1 MVMARTDKPN
11 SSALTLLEVV
21 VVLAIIAVIAAL
33 ILPAIFAARGA
44 ALHID
49 CSNRLRQLGLALQ
62 NYSGDWGC
70 FPPRLIVSPGIFP
83 PPGPWGSHVCLLPYV
98 EQGNLYNALNHGLF
112 AQDAANATVTSM
124 SPSVFLCPSDAI
136 PTAFTYG
143 FANYAACVGS
153 GLFPD
158 GLDAK
163 MDSSMLVPSDGL
175 FFGLHGVKPAE
186 CTDGLSHTAAFSE
199 IVHGGSLIARMGLN
213 LPPPPT
219 PGLEYT
225 FMPFSPPTQ
234 RKLIELC
241 TGLESSSSIRSADPA
256 GMAWFQFVVYDHLL
270 TPNQPRCWGPGGDAF
285 SAMTASS
292 RHPGMVHV
300 VFGDGHVSA
309 IPNSIDLVIWRA
321 LGSRNK
327 GEVIDQSF

>member
-11 SSALTLLEVV
+11 CSALTLLEVV

-70 FPPRLIVSPGIFP
+70 FPPRLIVSPGVLP
-83 PPGPWGSHVCLLPYV
+83 PPGPWGSHVCLLPYL
-98 EQGNLYNALNHGLF
+98 EQGNVYNALNHVLF
-112 AQDAANATVTSM
+112 NQDAANATVTSM
-124 SPSVFLCPSDAI
+124 SLSVFLCPSDAI
-136 PTAFTYG
+136 PTAFKYG

-163 MDSSMLVPSDGL
+163 MHSSMLVPDDGL
-175 FFGLHGVKPAE
+175 FFGLRGVKPSE
-186 CTDGLSHTAAFSE
+186 CTDGLSYTAALSE
-199 IVHGGSLIARMGLN
+199 IIHGGSLVGTAPN
-213 LPPPPT
+213 FPPPPT

-225 FMPFSPPTQ
+225 FSPFTPPTQ

-241 TGLESSSSIRSADPA
+241 TGLDSSSSIRSADPV
-256 GMAWFQFVVYDHLL
+256 GTAWVTFVTYTHLL
-270 TPNQPRCWGPGGDAF
+270 SPNQPRCWGPGGDAF

-309 IPNSIDLVIWRA
+309 IPNSIDLEIWRA

-327 GEVIDQSF
+327 GEVIDRTF